1 MKITSIQ
8 CFPVDPGFRSRTW
21 LFVKVTTDAG
31 IHGWG
36 EAYTLRGRDR
46 SIVSQIDE
54 LGAACIGRNP
64 FHIKH
69 FIQVVQ
75 DDFAQ
80 RRSSFELYCAQS
92 GIEQAMWDIVGKA
105 SGQPVYNLLGGPC
118 RDKIRV
124 YANGWSD
131 DCTEPAHYAEAAAA
145 VVAKGF
151 NAIKL
156 SPLPGAWRTFVPQ
169 DHESHVIAVVRA
181 VREAVGPNIDIL
193 LDMLRRLNVAAARRL
208 GHRLQEFNLYWYEEP
223 CLAENIDAI
232 AEVRLTL
239 NIPIVTGETLYGK
252 AAFVPVFEKRAAD
265 ILNPD
270 VCNVGGILELKEI
283 GAMAEPYF
291 IAISPHNFNS
301 TTIALNATTHVAA
314 VMPNFI
320 LTEYYLPFAAF
331 AEKICENQLI
341 PRDGHLALPTTPGLG
356 IDLDEL
362 VLTQHAGFANPAPI
376 LRPPSFE
383 GSVANFR

>member
-1 MKITSIQ
+1 MKITSVQ

-21 LFVKVTTDAG
+21 LFVKVGTDAG

-46 SIVSQIDE
+46 AIVAQIEE
-54 LGAACIGRNP
+54 LGAACIDRNP
-64 FHIKH
+64 FDIKH
-69 FIQVVQ
+69 FMQVVQ

-92 GIEQAMWDIVGKA
+92 AIEQAMWDIVGKA
-105 SGQPVYNLLGGPC
+105 SDQPVYNFLGGKC
-118 RDKIRV
+118 REKIRV

-131 DCTEPAHYAEAAAA
+131 HCAEPAQYAEAAAA
-145 VVAKGF
+145 VVEKGF
-151 NAIKL
+151 TAIKL
-156 SPLPGAWRTFVPQ
+156 SPLPGAWRTFVPRE
-169 DHESHVIAVVRA
+169 HERHVVAVIRA
-181 VREAVGPNIDIL
+181 VREAVGPDVDIL
-193 LDMLRRLNVAAARRL
+193 LDMLRRLNVSSARRL
-208 GHRLQEFNLYWYEEP
+208 GRELEEFDLHWYEEP

-232 AEVRLTL
+232 AEVRRAV

-252 AAFVPVFEKRAAD
+252 AAFIPVFEKRAAD

-270 VCNVGGILELKEI
+270 ICNVGGILELKEI

-301 TTIALNATTHVAA
+301 TTVALNATVHVGA

-320 LTEYYLPFAAF
+320 LTEYYLPFAEF
-331 AEKICENQLI
+331 ADTICKEPLV
-341 PRDGHLALPTTPGLG
+341 PKDGYIALPTTPGLG
-356 IDLDEL
+356 IDLDESTL
-362 VLTQHAGFANPAPI
+362 ERHAGFANPAPK
-376 LRPPSFE
+376 LRAASFE
-383 GSVANFR
+383 R